1 MRKRHLRFGLVALA
15 AGVVAAG
22 SGCSTMNNTEK
33 GAVGGGVVGTAL
45 GTGIGAAT
53 GRPLL
58 GAAIGAAAGT
68 AGGALIGNGV
78 DKEEQRGRDIAQAAA
93 LADAQAQAQ
102 RMGIADVIGLSQSG
116 QSDTVIINQM
126 RSTRSTFQL
135 TTSDLDML
143 KNAGVSQRVIAE
155 MQASRP
161 APSPA
166 RVVVRETAPVVYE
179 APPAVVVRPAPVYVV
194 GPPRPHCGPYYGGAI
209 YYGRRW

>member
-1 MRKRHLRFGLVALA
+1 MRTGHLRFGTFGLIAVVA
-15 AGVVAAG
+15 AAG
-22 SGCSTMNNTEK
+22 SGCSTMNNTER

-45 GTGIGAAT
+45 GTAVGAAT
-53 GRPLL
+53 GRPLA

-68 AGGALIGNGV
+68 ATGALIGNGA
-78 DKEEQRGRDIAQAAA
+78 DKEEARNREVAQAAA

-102 RMGIADVIGLSQSG
+102 RLGIADVIGLAQAG
-116 QSDTVIINQM
+116 HSDTVIINQI

-135 TTSDLDML
+135 VPTDLDML

-155 MQASRP
+155 MQAAR
-161 APSPA
+161 PSPA
-166 RVVVRETAPVVYE
+166 RVVVREAAPVVYE